1 MNGTGRD
8 EAPFTGRVW
17 QQIDSTIAA
26 VRAANCTA
34 RRFLEVDGPYGM
46 GLTSVAGDEGWL
58 RPNDQGASPTAWH
71 VARPNPRE
79 NHALPNRV
87 GGGTYLVQ
95 GNSRPVPLIASE
107 FMLGM

>member
-34 RRFLEVDGPYGM
+34 RRFLEVDGPYGL

-58 RPNDQGASPTAWH
+58 RPHEHGAHPGAWQ
-71 VARPNPRE
+71 VSRPHARE
-79 NHALPNRV
+79 NCDVPERV
-87 GGGTYLVQ
+87 FGGTYLVQ
-95 GNSRPVPLIASE
+95 GHARPVPLIASE
-107 FMLGM
+107 F